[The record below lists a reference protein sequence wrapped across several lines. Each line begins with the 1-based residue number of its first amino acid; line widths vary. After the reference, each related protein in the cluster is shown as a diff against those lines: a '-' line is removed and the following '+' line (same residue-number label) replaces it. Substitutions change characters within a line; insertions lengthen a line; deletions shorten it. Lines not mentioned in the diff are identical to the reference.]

1 MIRVICLIIT
11 LVFVVA
17 VVATVGYVGVKMGGY
32 IFNQNFGANEAFDW
46 AIQDYKDLLGIGKAK
61 VNLHYYTWENNINRY
76 VDVVPCTAL
85 K

>member
-1 MIRVICLIIT
+1 MIKVICLIIA

-32 IFNQNFGANEAFDW
+32 IFNQNFGVNEAFDW

-61 VNLHYYTWENNINRY
+61 VNLDYYTWENTINRY